1 MTASSMLNRSLQSM
15 SSSLHPREHLHLTLS
30 DNDDELNE
38 RLVQD
43 LLKRLDG
50 PVRLPLSAHER
61 ALLITVVEGTH
72 EVSSRA
78 KVPERSLTCRS
89 SNSAEPWTCAVYVI

>member
-1 MTASSMLNRSLQSM
+1 M
-15 SSSLHPREHLHLTLS
+15 HLTLS
-30 DNDDELNE
+30 DHDDEFNE

-50 PVRLPLSAHER
+50 PVRLPLSAHEK

-78 KVPERSLTCRS
+78 KVHERSLTYRS
-89 SNSAEPWTCAVYVI
+89 SDSVEPWTCAVYVI